1 MNWFM
6 DSKIIILGEPK
17 EDELEFLRLRSAAN
31 GISVQVYQNISQFSL
46 NDPSEVSA
54 IFSFLPD
61 DINCLQD
68 LFAAL
73 PIGSSKFIPLFQIV
87 DKNISQELRDMPIYS
102 FIKRPL
108 DYTDI
113 DNAVRV
119 LVKNSDMV
127 LEHKNLMAEVV
138 KYRRQK
144 QQLLKLGT
152 ALSFNHDLND
162 LLTLILS
169 ESMEMV
175 KADAAS
181 IYIRERTGPGKR
193 LTNTLRFK
201 VAMNNSVEL
210 KKIKEFTINIDKN
223 RIAGYVAETAKT
235 LNIDDVYNLKSD
247 VPYYYNS
254 DFDKTIG
261 YHIKSMVT
269 IPLKNIDDIVVGVI
283 QLINKKRDFNTKLI
297 SDEVVKKEVMPF
309 TYSDEEFLQ
318 SIASLAAV
326 SIERTQLYEDIEN
339 IFEGFLE
346 SSAAAIDER
355 DKVTSGHSKRVMGY
369 AVAFAK
375 AVNMDTVGVYKNIS
389 FGKKRMKQFKF
400 AALLHDIGK
409 IGVPEALLNK
419 ENRLDPGAMEALK
432 TRFEREKTRIMF
444 LPEEDVDG
452 WHSNDELEKDLEFL
466 EEVNK
471 LGFIDDEKYLNL
483 KRLTKKNFFTS
494 QGLKEPVIRPQE
506 FEALSVRKGNLTSEE
521 RKLINSHAAATRRIL
536 SKVPW
541 TDDMKDLPVIACLHH
556 EKLDGSGY
564 PDGLFEDE
572 IPFESKILAVIDIFD
587 ALVAQDRPYKP
598 AMPMDKAL
606 SILRAEAE
614 AGHID
619 RDIVEFFIS
628 ENIFNLFN
636 ENSEAF
642 IAD

>member
-1 MNWFM
+1 M
-6 DSKIIILGEPK
+6 DSNIIIIGKPE
-17 EDELEFLRLRSAAN
+17 EAELEFLRIRSAAN
-31 GISVQVYQNISQFSL
+31 GLSVEVIDAIEQLSIS
-46 NDPSEVSA
+46 DPAAVSA
-54 IFSFLPD
+54 IFSFLPNK
-61 DINCLQD
+61 INSLREI
-68 LFAAL
+68 FATL
-73 PIGSSKFIPLFQIV
+73 PIGTSKFIPLFQIV
-87 DKNISQELRDMPIYS
+87 EGDISQEMRDLPVYS
-102 FIKRPL
+102 FLRRPL

-113 DNAVRV
+113 DNAIRV
-119 LVKNSDMV
+119 LVKNMEMV
-127 LEHKNLMAEVV
+127 LEHKNLMSEVV

-144 QQLLKLGT
+144 QQLLKVGT
-152 ALSFNHDLND
+152 ALSFNHNLDE
-162 LLTLILS
+162 LLALILS
-169 ESMEMV
+169 ESMDVV

-181 IYIRERTGPGKR
+181 IYIRERTGADRR
-193 LTNTLRFK
+193 LTNNLRFK
-201 VAMNNSVEL
+201 VSMNNSVEL
-210 KKIKEFTINIDKN
+210 KKIKEFTIKIDKN
-223 RIAGYVAETAKT
+223 RIAGYVAKTAKT
-235 LNIDDVYNLKSD
+235 LNIDDVYNLKPN
-247 VPYYYNS
+247 VPYQYNS
-254 DFDKTIG
+254 DFDKAIG

-283 QLINKKRDFNTKLI
+283 QLINKKKDFNTKLI
-297 SDEVVKKEVMPF
+297 SEDIVNKEVMPF

-369 AVAFAK
+369 AVAFAE
-375 AVNMDTVGVYKNIS
+375 AVNKTESGIYKDLY
-389 FGKKRMKQFKF
+389 FDKKRLKQFKF

-432 TRFEREKTRIMF
+432 TRFEREKTRIMY
-444 LPEEDVDG
+444 LPEENKDT
-452 WHSNDELEKDLEFL
+452 WHSDDELEKDLAFL

-471 LGFIDDEKYLNL
+471 LGFIDDEKYENL
-483 KRLTKKNFFTS
+483 KKLTKKNFLTS
-494 QGLKEPVIRPQE
+494 QGLEEPVIRPKE
-506 FEALSVRKGNLTSEE
+506 FEALSVRKGNLTTEE

-564 PDGLFEDE
+564 PDGLFDDE

-598 AMPMDKAL
+598 AMPMKKAL
-606 SILRAEAE
+606 SILRAEAD

-619 RDIVEFFIS
+619 PDIVEFFIS
-628 ENIFNLFN
+628 QDIYNLFSKK
-636 ENSEAF
+636 SEVL